1 LDRAGFTA
9 DYRNSQQISTTTP
22 ALSGSGLNVT
32 TPGTN
37 GRWAT
42 GGLVI
47 DNSASGTT
55 GARQIYFINLDGAAA
70 GNLNG
75 ATPASSNCTAGA
87 GPTIDATQASQSN
100 P

>member
-1 LDRAGFTA
+1 VLDSPLITGILK
-9 DYRNSQQISTTTP
+9 NISTTAP

-37 GRWAT
+37 GCWAT

-55 GARQIYFINLDGAAA
+55 GAQQIYFTNLDGAAA
-70 GNLNG
+70 GSLNG